1 MADKIV
7 IAGVVLLIGMVLLR
21 PLNDI
26 FQDNLLPM
34 IANVTDISAFETATW
49 GFIPLVLLIFVGAA
63 VLVTLMRKRQGGGEG
78 ERKE

>member
-49 GFIPLVLLIFVGAA
+49 GFVPLVLLIFVGAA

-78 ERKE
+78 GRKE